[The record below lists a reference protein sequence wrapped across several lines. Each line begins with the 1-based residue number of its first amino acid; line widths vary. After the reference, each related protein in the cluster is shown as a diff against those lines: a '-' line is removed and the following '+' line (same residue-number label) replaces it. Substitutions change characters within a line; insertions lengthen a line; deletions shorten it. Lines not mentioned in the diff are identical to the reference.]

1 MNELL
6 EIHRV
11 KSSTSFARII
21 IMVLSFLLLL
31 VSTTMAHGPKGHGG
45 MEFTALQATKKGIAL
60 YDRLVASGKLKE
72 PWETDLADIQ
82 VLKRKNG
89 HKNEFIVKFSRSK
102 GEPISVYIFFSEKGE
117 YNGSNF
123 TGQ

>member
-1 MNELL
+1 MNKHLL
-6 EIHRV
+6 LYKLIS
-11 KSSTSFARII
+11 KTKGIRII
-21 IMVLSFLLLL
+21 LLTLSILFLSAL
-31 VSTTMAHGPKGHGG
+31 TTLAHGPKGHGDMG
-45 MEFTALQATKKGIAL
+45 FTALQAAKKGIAL

-72 PWETDLADIQ
+72 PWEADLADIQ

-89 HKNEFIVKFSRSK
+89 NKNEFIVKFSRSK

>member
-1 MNELL
+1 MNKHLQRYNL
-6 EIHRV
+6 
-11 KSSTSFARII
+11 KSKTKGVRII
-21 IMVLSFLLLL
+21 LLMLSILLLSAL
-31 VSTTMAHGPKGHGG
+31 TTLAHGPKGHGD
-45 MEFTALQATKKGIAL
+45 MEFTALHAAKKGIAL
-60 YDRLVASGKLKE
+60 YDQLVASGKLGN

-89 HKNEFIVKFSRSK
+89 NKNEFVVKFSRSK
-102 GEPISVYIFFSEKGE
+102 GEPIAVYIFFSEKGE